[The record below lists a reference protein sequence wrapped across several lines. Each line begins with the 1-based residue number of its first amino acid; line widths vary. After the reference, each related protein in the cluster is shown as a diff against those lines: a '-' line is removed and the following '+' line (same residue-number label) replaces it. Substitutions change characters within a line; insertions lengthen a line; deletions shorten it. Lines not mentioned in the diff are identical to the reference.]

1 MAEKVAKKLEKNI
14 VANKKNANAKKIE
27 KISDEVSNKI
37 VKNSKNIETAKKVAS
52 NLVSKVLKDPKATF
66 TSKTIISKIA
76 HKIITKS
83 SDAVKD
89 SNVLNVTESEEA

>member
-52 NLVSKVLKDPKATF
+52 NLVSNVLKDPKATF
-66 TSKTIISKIA
+66 TSKAIISKIA

-83 SDAVKD
+83 SDSEKD
-89 SNVLNVTESEEA
+89 SNFLNVTESE